1 MFSYNEKW
9 QRFDD
14 VNDQARM
21 GQDGSMGEGEG
32 LKGVACDMTVSLD
45 ITYSTRHK
53 DLRFSSYIRRE

>member
-21 GQDGSMGEGEG
+21 GQDGSRGGE
-32 LKGVACDMTVSLD
+32 GVACDMTVTIFFDKS
-45 ITYSTRHK
+45 RHHVQYK
-53 DLRFSSYIRRE
+53 T

>member
-21 GQDGSMGEGEG
+21 GQDGSRGEGEG
-32 LKGVACDMTVSLD
+32 LKGVACDMTVTIFFDKS
-45 ITYSTRHK
+45 RHHVQ
-53 DLRFSSYIRRE
+53 YMT

>member
-21 GQDGSMGEGEG
+21 SQDGSRGGGGGGEG
-32 LKGVACDMTVSLD
+32 LKGVACDMTVTIFFDKS
-45 ITYSTRHK
+45 RHHVQYK
-53 DLRFSSYIRRE
+53 T

>member
-21 GQDGSMGEGEG
+21 SQDGSRGGGRGEG
-32 LKGVACDMTVSLD
+32 LKGVACDMTVTIFFDKS
-45 ITYSTRHK
+45 RHHVQYK
-53 DLRFSSYIRRE
+53 T